1 MFKNKREPQK
11 WDCFQAIQ
19 IILDGI
25 KVMQHKI
32 YYKQGKNSYC
42 LVAYTVNVNVRK
54 CKEMVKLAENTE
66 SHLFAK
72 ELENS
77 LKKDQT

>member
-1 MFKNKREPQK
+1 
-11 WDCFQAIQ
+11 
-19 IILDGI
+19 
-25 KVMQHKI
+25 MQHKI

-54 CKEMVKLAENTE
+54 CKEMVKFAENTE